1 VNSLLWT
8 VLKGGAAR
16 HLTYTLILWRI
27 AVNCHFPCLANVL
40 VMHPDPILTAGLVA
54 ALRQH
59 PAFEVFVHGVDNL
72 GSKGPEVNVVIA
84 DYGNAMRLTEV
95 ARRDGLGLRRDARI
109 LALTPND
116 READIRRAIE
126 AGVHGYLLVGGPLDE
141 LLDGVKAVARGM
153 RYMSMSVAQR
163 MADSLTRATLT
174 TRETEVLKLVAT
186 GQSNK
191 AMARQLRIEL
201 GTVKSHMSAIM
212 GKLGAN
218 SRTHAVRIAAAR
230 GLVEEH
236 VVPEAELH
244 PSRAPAMER
253 AFQYA

>member
-1 VNSLLWT
+1 MNCNSP
-8 VLKGGAAR
+8 R
-16 HLTYTLILWRI
+16 
-27 AVNCHFPCLANVL
+27 LANVL
-40 VMHPDPILTAGLVA
+40 VMHPDPILSAGLVA

-59 PAFEVFVHGVDNL
+59 PSFEVFVQGVDNL
-72 GSKGPEVNVVIA
+72 GNEGPQVDVVIA
-84 DYGNAMRLTEV
+84 DYAGALRLTE
-95 ARRDGLGLRRDARI
+95 ASFRNSSGLPREARI

-141 LLDGVKAVARGM
+141 LVDGVTTVARGL
-153 RYMSMSVAQR
+153 RYLSVAVAQR

-174 TRETEVLKLVAT
+174 SRETEVLRLVAT
-186 GQSNK
+186 GQPNK
-191 AMARQLRIEL
+191 AIARELSIEL

-218 SRTHAVRIAAAR
+218 TRTQAVRIATAR

-236 VVPEAELH
+236 VVTERDLR
-244 PSRAPAMER
+244 SIRAPAMER
-253 AFQYA
+253 AFQFA

>member
-1 VNSLLWT
+1 M
-8 VLKGGAAR
+8 
-16 HLTYTLILWRI
+16 
-27 AVNCHFPCLANVL
+27 NCQSPRRANVL
-40 VMHPDPILTAGLVA
+40 VMHPDPILSAGLVA

-59 PAFEVFVHGVDNL
+59 PSFEVFVHGVDNL
-72 GSKGPEVNVVIA
+72 GIGGPEVDVVIA
-84 DYGNAMRLTEV
+84 DYGNAMRLTESAPRV
-95 ARRDGLGLRRDARI
+95 SFGLRGDARI

-141 LLDGVKAVARGM
+141 LVDGVKSVASGL

-174 TRETEVLKLVAT
+174 SRETEVLRLVAT
-186 GQSNK
+186 GQPNK
-191 AMARQLRIEL
+191 AIARQLSIEL

-218 SRTHAVRIAAAR
+218 SRTHAVRIATAR
-230 GLVEEH
+230 GLVEEQLSA
-236 VVPEAELH
+236 EAELR
-244 PSRAPAMER
+244 SFRAPMMER